1 MKVSAFKSFVC
12 PMDGLPL
19 LPEKNTFR
27 CDKGHVFDMAREGYC
42 NLLLVQQKASLDP
55 GDSKAMVAARRKFL
69 EGGHFAPIA
78 ERVFEMVCDM
88 TANVKHDASLRIV
101 DAGCGEGYYLCQ
113 LNQIA
118 FANHHQGTLAL
129 AGCDI
134 SKWAVKAA
142 AKRSPD
148 IAWAVA
154 GNRQLPFAPGTV
166 DVILSMFGFPDW
178 ENFRTVQP
186 VDGRV
191 LLVDPGPDHLIEL
204 RRIIYPEVN
213 IREGRSLNTAT
224 GCGYVLKLTDQIKF
238 LVNLENNLAIQ
249 NLLAMTPHAFKITAK
264 AREDLQALKCLTVT
278 ADVVFR
284 VFEKAANRQ

>member
-19 LPEKNTFR
+19 LPEKNILR
-27 CDKGHVFDMAREGYC
+27 CEKGHVFDVAREGYC

-55 GDSKAMVAARRKFL
+55 GDSKVMVASRRKFL

-78 ERVFEMVCDM
+78 ARVFEMVRDM
-88 TANVKHDASLRIV
+88 TANVKPDPSLRIV
-101 DAGCGEGYYLCQ
+101 DAGCGEGYYLYQ
-113 LNQIA
+113 LSQLA
-118 FANHHQGTLAL
+118 VTNHHKGTLAL

-142 AKRSPD
+142 AKRSTD

-166 DVILSMFGFPDW
+166 DLILSMFGFPDW
-178 ENFRTVQP
+178 ENFKTVQP

-191 LLVDPGPDHLIEL
+191 LLIDPGPDHLIEL
-204 RRIIYPEVN
+204 RKIIYPEIN

-224 GCGYVLKLTDQIKF
+224 ECGYVLKLTDQIKF
-238 LVNLENNLAIQ
+238 SVNLEHNSSIQ
-249 NLLAMTPHAFKITAK
+249 DLLAMTPHAFKITPE
-264 AREDLQALKCLTVT
+264 ARENLRALKSLTVT

-284 VFEKAANRQ
+284 VLEKMK

>member
-12 PMDGLPL
+12 PMDGLPML
-19 LPEKNTFR
+19 QERNILR
-27 CDKGHVFDMAREGYC
+27 CEKGHVFDMAREGYC

-55 GDSKAMVAARRKFL
+55 GDSKTMVAARRKFL
-69 EGGHFAPIA
+69 EGGYFAPIA
-78 ERVFEMVCDM
+78 ERVFELVCDM
-88 TANVKHDASLRIV
+88 TARVNRDTILRMV
-101 DAGCGEGYYLCQ
+101 DAGCGEGYYLYQ
-113 LNQIA
+113 LSKLA
-118 FANHHQGTLAL
+118 LANHHQGKLAL

-166 DVILSMFGFPDW
+166 DVILSMFGYPDW
-178 ENFRTVQP
+178 EKFKTVQP
-186 VDGRV
+186 ADGRV

-224 GCGYVLKLTDQIKF
+224 GGGYRLKSTDQIKF
-238 LVNLENNLAIQ
+238 LVNLENNSSIQ
-249 NLLAMTPHAFKITAK
+249 DLLAMTPHAFKITAK
-264 AREDLQALKCLTVT
+264 AREDLQALKRLTVT
-278 ADVVFR
+278 ADVIFR
-284 VFEKAANRQ
+284 VFEKAANRH